1 MEWLNYH
8 HLLYFWTVM
17 HEGSVTAAATKLR
30 LSPSTVSTQVGN
42 LEETFGGKL
51 FRRVGRDLEPT
62 DLGHLIFRYAND
74 IFSLGREMM
83 DTVRGRASMGPLPLK
98 AGIVNA
104 LPKLIACKLLEPA
117 LSLPERVHLI
127 CHEDKEERLLAEL
140 AMHNLDLVLS
150 DSPVRKGLS
159 IKVYNHLL
167 GECGITFFAGKK
179 LSMRFQ
185 QGFPE
190 SLDAAPMLLPLDM
203 TTLREGLERWFESLN
218 IKPMIAAEF
227 EDSALTKEFGQND
240 YGIFSVP
247 SVIEKEVQRQYD
259 VEIVG
264 RTDAV
269 RERFYAI
276 SYERIIK
283 HPAVTAITE
292 TARRDFFVNQKGSKK
307 TR

>member
-8 HLLYFWTVM
+8 HLFYFWTVM
-17 HEGSVTAAATKLR
+17 REGSVTAASKKLR
-30 LSPSTVSTQVGN
+30 LSPSTVSTQVGK
-42 LEETFGGKL
+42 LEEILGGKL

-62 DLGHLIFRYAND
+62 DFGRLIFRYADD

-83 DTVRGRASMGPLPLK
+83 NTVRGCATKGPLALK
-98 AGIVNA
+98 AGIVNV
-104 LPKLIACKLLEPA
+104 LPKLIAYKLLEPA
-117 LSLPERVHLI
+117 LLLPERVHLS
-127 CHEDKEERLLAEL
+127 CHEDKETRLLAEL

-167 GECGITFFAGKK
+167 GECGITFFASRK
-179 LSMRFQ
+179 LSQQFQ
-185 QGFPE
+185 KGFPE
-190 SLDAAPMLLPLDM
+190 SLDAAPMLLPLKM
-203 TTLREGLERWFESLN
+203 TTLREGLERWFDSLN
-218 IKPMIAAEF
+218 LRPMIAAEF
-227 EDSALTKEFGQND
+227 EDSALTKEFGQNG
-240 YGIFSVP
+240 YGIFAVP
-247 SVIEKEVQRQYD
+247 SVIEKEVRLQYG
-259 VEIVG
+259 VGIVG

-276 SYERIIK
+276 SYERIVK

-292 TARRDFFVNQKGSKK
+292 TARRDLFINQKGSKK

>member
-83 DTVRGRASMGPLPLK
+83 DTVRGRTSMGPLPLK
-98 AGIVNA
+98 TGIVNV

-159 IKVYNHLL
+159 IKVYKHLL
-167 GECGITFFAGKK
+167 GE
-179 LSMRFQ
+179 
-185 QGFPE
+185 
-190 SLDAAPMLLPLDM
+190 
-203 TTLREGLERWFESLN
+203 
-218 IKPMIAAEF
+218 
-227 EDSALTKEFGQND
+227 FGQNG
-240 YGIFSVP
+240 YGIFAVP

-283 HPAVTAITE
+283 HPAITAITE
-292 TARRDFFVNQKGSKK
+292 TARRELFVNQKGSKK

>member
-8 HLLYFWTVM
+8 HLHYFWTVM
-17 HEGSVTAAATKLR
+17 REGSVTAACKKLR
-30 LSPSTVSTQVGN
+30 LSPSTVSTQVGK
-42 LEETFGGKL
+42 LEETLGGKL

-62 DLGHLIFRYAND
+62 DLGRVIFRYAND

-83 DTVRGRASMGPLPLK
+83 DTVRGRASIGPLLLR
-98 AGIVNA
+98 AGIVNV

-117 LSLPERVHLI
+117 LRIPERVHLI

-140 AMHNLDLVLS
+140 AMHDLDLVLS

-167 GECGITFFAGKK
+167 GECGITFFASKK
-179 LSMRFQ
+179 LPGQFQ
-185 QGFPE
+185 KGFPE

-203 TTLREGLERWFESLN
+203 TTLREGLERWFESLHL
-218 IKPMIAAEF
+218 KPLIAAEF
-227 EDSALTKEFGQND
+227 EDSALMKEFGQNG
-240 YGIFSVP
+240 YGIFPVP
-247 SVIEKEVQRQYD
+247 SVIEKEVQCQYD
-259 VEIVG
+259 VGIVG

-283 HPAVTAITE
+283 HPAVTAITK
-292 TARRDFFVNQKGSKK
+292 TARRDFFVTQKEGA
-307 TR
+307 